1 MTHPT
6 FGHGKICYIVI
17 PAIDIDKSAEFYREV
32 FAWNVRRGTDG
43 SASFDDG
50 VGEVSGMWT
59 PGPRHMDSTGLMIH
73 IMVLD
78 AAATV
83 EEITAHGGEI
93 VQPIVPG
100 AREITAV
107 FRDPGGNL
115 FGIYQHGRS

>member
-1 MTHPT
+1 
-6 FGHGKICYIVI
+6 
-17 PAIDIDKSAEFYREV
+17 
-32 FAWNVRRGTDG
+32 
-43 SASFDDG
+43 
-50 VGEVSGMWT
+50 
-59 PGPRHMDSTGLMIH
+59 MDSTGLMIH

-93 VQPIVPG
+93 VQPIGPG